1 MVLTRGED
9 PKPIVIEMFPEQGG
23 HDMSC
28 GSDDFRL
35 RRWLV
40 SFASGQGWYAVGE
53 YVAPDAQAAIDRA
66 IEVFGEAAGYRAEEI
81 PWDAAPLVRPN
92 PLIRPERR

>member
-1 MVLTRGED
+1 MQSTSGEIQT
-9 PKPIVIEMFPEQGG
+9 PIVIEEFPEQRSRV
-23 HDMSC
+23 MSC

-53 YVAPDAQAAIDRA
+53 YVAVDAQAAVDRA
-66 IEVFGEAAGYRAEEI
+66 IEVFGAAAGYRAEEI
-81 PWDAAPLVRPN
+81 PWDAAPLPRTIPGAKKY
-92 PLIRPERR
+92 